1 MPTYE
6 YHCTRCD
13 IRFEKTQ
20 TMLEKHEADCPECGA
35 SKNETKR
42 VFSISATRCISDG
55 ELQQRMMGVPKER
68 MAMTS
73 HLMHEKIKRRKD
85 PSTEREAISNEYH
98 MPGKT
103 RRK

>member
-1 MPTYE
+1 MPIYE

-13 IRFEKTQ
+13 IIFDMVQ
-20 TMLEKHEADCPECGA
+20 TMLEKHESDCPECGA
-35 SKNETKR
+35 PKDETER
-42 VFSISATRCISDG
+42 IFAIPASRCISDG

-68 MAMTS
+68 IAMTS

-85 PSTEREAISNEYH
+85 PSNEREEISNEYH
-98 MPGKT
+98 IPQKT

>member
-13 IRFEKTQ
+13 IFFDKVQ
-20 TMLEKHEADCPECGA
+20 TMKEKHVSVCPECGA
-35 SKNETKR
+35 PEGDVKR
-42 VFSISATRCISDG
+42 IFSIPAARCISDG
-55 ELQQRMMGVPKER
+55 ELQQRRMGVPKER

-85 PSTEREAISNEYH
+85 PSNEREEISNEYH
-98 MPGKT
+98 IPGKT